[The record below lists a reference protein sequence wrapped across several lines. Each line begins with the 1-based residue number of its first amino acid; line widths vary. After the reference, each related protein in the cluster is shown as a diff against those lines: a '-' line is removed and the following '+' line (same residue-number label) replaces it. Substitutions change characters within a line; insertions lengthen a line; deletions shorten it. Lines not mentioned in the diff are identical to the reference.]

1 MKQME
6 PNKMHAYHLQHMRN
20 LMSTN
25 NASSNLKQGKGENK
39 FIELNPDH
47 FKNKERFY
55 FFELF

>member
-39 FIELNPDH
+39 FI
-47 FKNKERFY
+47 
-55 FFELF
+55 